1 MGTHAYIYVK
11 NDKKDFGNKVVFNH
25 KTLPNG
31 MALKKIRKVPNLK
44 IIAPYMGVYCHYD
57 GYPEFVGVIL
67 AKYYTTK
74 EQALNLICGGNMS
87 TIHVDIDI
95 SSFYK
100 EHKQMYGYIRNGVD
114 YHRQST
120 IYGPNNLSYYYSNTQ
135 PQGQYVY
142 IFQNGEWYFR
152 NSEQGKMQK
161 LIPYLQKHNL
171 L

>member
-11 NDKKDFGNKVVFNH
+11 NDKKDFGNEVVFNH
-25 KTLPNG
+25 
-31 MALKKIRKVPNLK
+31 KKIRKVPNLK

-87 TIHVDIDI
+87 SIDIDI
-95 SSFYK
+95 SHYYK
-100 EHKQMYGYIRNGVD
+100 EYKQLCGYIRNGVV
-114 YHRQST
+114 YHRQSNFC
-120 IYGPNNLSYYYSNTQ
+120 GPNNLSYYYSSTQ

-152 NSEQGKMQK
+152 NSHKGNMQK